1 MNVTVSSVEDFC
13 GVLRRAA
20 GSRCVSAVWL
30 QMPQADDRGAAC
42 ALAQL
47 HWLGM
52 GTVQLER
59 PAGDVEGLH
68 ADLRRIETVA
78 GELGLLCIAGRF
90 RPLAA

>member
-30 QMPQADDRGAAC
+30 QMPQAGDQGAAC
-42 ALAQL
+42 AVAQL

-59 PAGDVEGLH
+59 PAGDVEALH

>member
-1 MNVTVSSVEDFC
+1 MNVTVSTVEDFC

-20 GSRCVSAVWL
+20 GSRCVSAIWL
-30 QMPQADDRGAAC
+30 QMPRADDRSAVC
-42 ALAQL
+42 AVAQL

-59 PAGDVEGLH
+59 PGDDLEGLH
-68 ADLRRIETVA
+68 SDLRRIETVA

>member
-20 GSRCVSAVWL
+20 GSRCVSAIWL
-30 QMPQADDRGAAC
+30 QMPRADDQGAAC
-42 ALAQL
+42 AVAQL

-59 PAGDVEGLH
+59 PAGDLEALL
-68 ADLRRIETVA
+68 ADLRRIETVG